1 MLLLSD
7 MSNTVVITLCRSS
20 SLGLAT
26 SCCNHSQ
33 DQIVLSSC
41 FGLFTCF
48 GLVACLFSN
57 SFYCTIITLRYRKPT
72 KLTSI
77 SQNCYSEEGLL
88 RNVTNKV
95 ICVEKWKSVK
105 SFSISRSK
113 NYTSEVLRSHSHLGH
128 FTIIFRYDMSPITTR
143 C

>member
-1 MLLLSD
+1 
-7 MSNTVVITLCRSS
+7 MSNTLVITLCRSS

-26 SCCNHSQ
+26 SWCNYSQ

-48 GLVACLFSN
+48 GLFACLFSN

-95 ICVEKWKSVK
+95 ICVQKWKSVK
-105 SFSISRSK
+105 SFSVSNLLITPRTSNNAPHWSSYT
-113 NYTSEVLRSHSHLGH
+113 NYYPQIPNKGSTPNKMCAPL
-128 FTIIFRYDMSPITTR
+128 
-143 C
+143 